1 MRSLGIAAIDRV
13 SRNLQVPEE
22 VMGGKGAVN
31 QETFEELF
39 VAPSKDIVALDESR
53 QVRSSFISMLSH
65 EFRTPL
71 HAINGFLSIVLSEQV
86 GELNERQREFLGYVH
101 DSAEHLIMLVQDIIL
116 LSKADLQQL
125 ELHCTDV
132 TLSDV
137 VAQVLRDVG
146 PTASKAG
153 VTLQSQLPQR
163 LPHVWCEA
171 AALQQALINLMYNAL
186 KFTPSGGSITIHA
199 RRAGDMAEI
208 SVKDTGS
215 GVPLEDQPSLQGFG
229 QVYQPEDA
237 LLVKYG
243 GFGMGL
249 SVARVIVEQ
258 HGGRIWLQSEPGH
271 GSTISFTIPLLQPQQ
286 SGHASKDIAQ

>member
-101 DSAEHLIMLVQDIIL
+101 DSTEQLILLAQDIIL
-116 LSKADLQQL
+116 LSKADLRQL
-125 ELHCTDV
+125 DF
-132 TLSDV
+132 
-137 VAQVLRDVG
+137 QR
-146 PTASKAG
+146 AS
-153 VTLQSQLPQR
+153 LP
-163 LPHVWCEA
+163 LA
-171 AALQQALINLMYNAL
+171 
-186 KFTPSGGSITIHA
+186 
-199 RRAGDMAEI
+199 D
-208 SVKDTGS
+208 
-215 GVPLEDQPSLQGFG
+215 
-229 QVYQPEDA
+229 
-237 LLVKYG
+237 
-243 GFGMGL
+243 
-249 SVARVIVEQ
+249 
-258 HGGRIWLQSEPGH
+258 
-271 GSTISFTIPLLQPQQ
+271 
-286 SGHASKDIAQ
+286 